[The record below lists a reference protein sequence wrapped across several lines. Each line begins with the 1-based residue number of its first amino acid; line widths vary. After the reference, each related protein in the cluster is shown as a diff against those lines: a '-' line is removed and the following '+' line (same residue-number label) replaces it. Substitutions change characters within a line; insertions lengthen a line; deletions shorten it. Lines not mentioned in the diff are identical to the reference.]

1 MWIFLLA
8 LIALGLFSWFA
19 SKHNWFASKTEPS
32 TPDQPSAP
40 PIVPNTTEAEEEE
53 EACCGAYEVCEKDTL
68 ILFDSKIE
76 YYDDEELDAC
86 SGRTASSFTDEELN
100 LFDHVFFTLQS
111 EDVAGWLRSLQLR
124 NIELPESLKEEALLI
139 VSERRQTAQ

>member
-8 LIALGLFSWFA
+8 LIALGFISWFA
-19 SKHNWFASKTEPS
+19 SKYNGFASKNES
-32 TPDQPSAP
+32 SIPDQPSAP
-40 PIVPNTTEAEEEE
+40 PVVPNAIEEEEE